1 MPTPSSF
8 TVQSPRPS
16 LSEEATVNQ
25 LIDQTMRSLNM
36 TKLSV
41 IFQEEAKIIYNIPL
55 SPLLPKDC
63 MIWRCTEMSSFLLKA
78 PIT

>member
-55 SPLLPKDC
+55 SPLLPKDR